1 MIVIGIILILTGG
14 GCWIYG
20 DSLNNDYEE
29 QIRSVWNVGKTN
41 PGSIFVIIGIIA
53 VIIGAILILCGIFYK
68 ITATNK
74 KSNKITPIICPFC
87 KKSTSSLNSFCTNC
101 GRFFDET
108 VDYVINNTINCDNCG
123 TVNEID
129 SSFCKNCGNKLK

>member
-68 ITATNK
+68 LWMSKSEKCTKINKDNDIK
-74 KSNKITPIICPFC
+74 KS
-87 KKSTSSLNSFCTNC
+87 
-101 GRFFDET
+101 
-108 VDYVINNTINCDNCG
+108 
-123 TVNEID
+123 
-129 SSFCKNCGNKLK
+129 